1 MVTKTHQE
9 LEHTLAVAVS
19 HEAVCL
25 ENCNKYGFAPPFIT
39 IYGKAV
45 RDRQEAQQH
54 INEHQRVKKMAKSL
68 HV

>member
-1 MVTKTHQE
+1 MDKTRKD
-9 LEHTLAVAVS
+9 LEEALAGRKR
-19 HEAVCL
+19 HETVCL

-45 RDRQEAQQH
+45 RDRQEAQQR
-54 INEHQRVKKMAKSL
+54 INEHQRVKKVPYSL